1 MIDRAAYVPV
11 FRQVADA
18 LRERIMSGSYP
29 IGGHLPAE
37 TRLASEFGV
46 GRDSIRQAVGILRAE
61 GLLVV
66 RPPYGTKVRASGERE
81 VVRLPRGAEVI
92 PRLPTPD
99 EALKLDIDPLTWVVE
114 VRFGGNAPK
123 VYVGASV
130 RFTTA

>member
-1 MIDRAAYVPV
+1 MIDRAAYVPA
-11 FRQVADA
+11 FQQVADA
-18 LRERIMSGSYP
+18 LRERIVTGGYP

-37 TRLASEFGV
+37 PRLAAEFGV
-46 GRDSIRQAVGILRAE
+46 GRDTVRDAVRILRAA

-66 RPPYGTKVRASGERE
+66 RAPYGTRVRANGERE

-92 PRLPTPD
+92 PRLPTPE
-99 EALKLDIDPLTWVVE
+99 EALQLDVDPLTWVVE
-114 VRFGGNAPK
+114 VRYGDNPPR